1 MNIIVSEQQ
10 LKKIRMSL
18 NETLT
23 KGQIS
28 DINDFIDG
36 QTFEYD
42 HKVSFNDS
50 QIAKSYYQFHIDG
63 VRELI
68 NVGEMKDH
76 LFVSVKLVNGEGMIN
91 LYLSHFG
98 NKQKMTGRQN
108 VANQWFEFYVQIG
121 QDIENFLK
129 FFNIDL
135 PVIIDNFEFS
145 PSEDFVSL
153 IKDLENNK

>member
-1 MNIIVSEQQ
+1 MSEELKNNLEI
-10 LKKIRMSL
+10 LKKII
-18 NETLT
+18 
-23 KGQIS
+23 KGK
-28 DINDFIDG
+28 
-36 QTFEYD
+36 TFEYE
-42 HKVSFNDS
+42 HKVSFGDDN
-50 QIAKSYYQFHIDG
+50 IAKAYYKFHIDG
-63 VRELI
+63 IRQLRS
-68 NVGEMKDH
+68 VGEDKDH

-108 VANQWFEFYVQIG
+108 VANQFFEFYVQIG
-121 QDIENFLK
+121 QDIESFLK

-135 PVIIDNFEFS
+135 PVMIDNFEFS